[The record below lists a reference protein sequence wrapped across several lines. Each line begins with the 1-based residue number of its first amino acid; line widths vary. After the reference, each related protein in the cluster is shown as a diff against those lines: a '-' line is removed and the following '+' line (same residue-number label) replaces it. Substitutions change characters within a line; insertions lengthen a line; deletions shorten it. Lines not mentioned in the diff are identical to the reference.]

1 MVTVSLASCASLKQL
16 AHKSSTELICMPGA
30 RRCGCAWSTTVCPE
44 PPPQPGGGRGP
55 PTFLPLFHVELLMTN
70 QTENIASKISYHP
83 GCFPLIR
90 PDFPQERSVDG
101 LGSHAEDH
109 QILPIT
115 NIRPFR
121 QRPSLQRELRRE
133 SSNFKI
139 IKRQHQKQKH
149 KSINSNISSSV
160 RAFHFRRHA
169 PMKSNVSQKRSARAP
184 YACRMSNSRPRSR
197 SPEEDSDQ
205 NWGD

>member
-1 MVTVSLASCASLKQL
+1 MVTVSLPKCASLKQL

-70 QTENIASKISYHP
+70 QTGNIASKISYHP

-101 LGSHAEDH
+101 LGSRAEDH
-109 QILPIT
+109 QILPIAA
-115 NIRPFR
+115 PGVA
-121 QRPSLQRELRRE
+121 LRCPAAVGLG
-133 SSNFKI
+133 S
-139 IKRQHQKQKH
+139 
-149 KSINSNISSSV
+149 
-160 RAFHFRRHA
+160 
-169 PMKSNVSQKRSARAP
+169 SARKRTRAAKAALAL
-184 YACRMSNSRPRSR
+184 ACIINFLTSRFQQQQQQTATNCNNS
-197 SPEEDSDQ
+197 
-205 NWGD
+205 

>member
-1 MVTVSLASCASLKQL
+1 MVTVSLARCASLKQL

-55 PTFLPLFHVELLMTN
+55 PTFLPLFHVELFMTN
-70 QTENIASKISYHP
+70 QTVNIASKISYHP

-115 NIRPFR
+115 NIR
-121 QRPSLQRELRRE
+121 LQNNQTSTSETE
-133 SSNFKI
+133 NTK
-139 IKRQHQKQKH
+139 
-149 KSINSNISSSV
+149 
-160 RAFHFRRHA
+160 A
-169 PMKSNVSQKRSARAP
+169 
-184 YACRMSNSRPRSR
+184 
-197 SPEEDSDQ
+197 
-205 NWGD
+205 